1 MKILR
6 KITIVIAFLIPIIA
20 ISGYFFLH
28 HLSHKAVPD
37 YNQDINLKNLSEEVI
52 VYRDSLAIPH
62 IIAQNDEDLYRAVG
76 YVMAQD
82 RLWQMD
88 LLRRVTTGRLSEI
101 FGENLIE
108 TDLLLRSL
116 RILEK
121 SRLILSKTGPE
132 IVKALEAFSDGV
144 NQYIEQN
151 EKSLPLEFSVL
162 GYKPEK
168 WEPAYSLNI
177 IGYMAWDLAGSTYS
191 SEVIIYKLLEK
202 FGQEKT
208 QDLLPR
214 FAGRADMVY
223 PDFKLDSQK
232 LSFTEKLAAHQE
244 ILKGLGAQIFCGS
257 NNWAVSGAKSVT
269 GMPLFAND
277 MHLGLNAPGI
287 WYQMHHIVEG
297 KMNVTGVVV
306 PGQPLIVS
314 GHNDSIAWGMTNLAV
329 DDIDLYIEKINPE
342 DSNQY
347 MFNGEWKNFDI
358 RKEIIKIK
366 GGGEVEKELR
376 FTHRGPVISGFKNLS
391 DVITMRWIGNDYSD
405 EMKGVYLLNRANN
418 WEDFK
423 NAISTFK
430 SVSQNFVYADVN
442 GNIGLYT
449 GGGVPIR
456 KGNGYTI
463 MSGETDEYDWKGV
476 VPFEQLPHS
485 YNPESGF
492 VSSANNKTVDDDYP
506 YYIGIYFAQEYRI
519 KRIRELL
526 NQKEKLS
533 IEDFTEIQNDQNS
546 VLVKKLHKD
555 IVEILNK
562 AELNDMEE
570 KALEIFTNWDGEMSA
585 EAAGPAVFESFYLIL
600 PKNILMDEMGE
611 DLYYEYYGNSTL
623 LKNFIE
629 NLWSNKEMKWC
640 DDITTKDVEEG
651 FDEMVIKSFKDAIAK
666 LAEKMGDTPERWSWG
681 SIHKFTLEHPLGSVK
696 ILEKIFNLN
705 RGPYELGGSF
715 HTIRPFSYPF
725 RDPFKVD
732 HGASQRH
739 IYSTANWDL
748 SLSVIPTGTSGV
760 PASDHYCDQT
770 ALYIN
775 GQYHNDM
782 FSKDLVI
789 RNAKY
794 TMRFIPA
801 E

>member
-347 MFNGEWKNFDI
+347 IFNGEWKNFDI

-430 SVSQNFVYADVN
+430 SISQNFVYADVN

-519 KRIRELL
+519 KRIKELL

-611 DLYYEYYGNSTL
+611 DLYYEYYGNSSL

>member
-1 MKILR
+1 MKIVK
-6 KITIVIAFLIPIIA
+6 KIAFVVAFLIVIIT

-28 HLSHKAVPD
+28 HLSHKGVPD

-88 LLRRVTTGRLSEI
+88 FLRRVTMGRLSEI
-101 FGENLIE
+101 FGEDYVE
-108 TDLLLRSL
+108 PDLFLRSL
-116 RILEK
+116 RIFEK
-121 SRLILSKTGPE
+121 SQLILSKTEPE
-132 IVKALEAFSDGV
+132 VIKALEAFSDGV

-162 GYKPEK
+162 GYKPDK
-168 WEPAYSLNI
+168 WEPLYSLNI
-177 IGYMAWDLAGSTYS
+177 IGYMAWDLAGNSYS

-202 FGQEKT
+202 FGEEKIM
-208 QDLLPR
+208 DLIPVV
-214 FAGRADMVY
+214 AGRPDIVY
-223 PDFKLDSQK
+223 PDFKLNDDKIEFIKEIS
-232 LSFTEKLAAHQE
+232 AHQE
-244 ILKGLGAQIFCGS
+244 VLQDIGAQIFCGS
-257 NNWAVSGAKSVT
+257 NNWAVSGEKTVS
-269 GMPLFAND
+269 GKPLFAND

-287 WYQMHHIVEG
+287 WYQMHHIIEG

-306 PGQPLIVS
+306 PGQPLVVA

-329 DDIDLYIEKINPE
+329 DDIDLYLEKINPE

-347 MFNGEWKNFDI
+347 MFNGEWKDMEV
-358 RKEIIKIK
+358 RKEKIKIK
-366 GGGEVEKELR
+366 GGEEIERELR
-376 FTHRGPVISGFKNLS
+376 FTHRGPVISGFKTLS
-391 DVITMRWIGNDYSD
+391 DVISMRWIGNDYSD
-405 EMKGVYLLNRANN
+405 EVRGVYLLNRANN

-423 NAISTFK
+423 NAISSFK
-430 SVSQNFVYADVN
+430 SVSQNFAYADVN
-442 GNIGLYT
+442 GNIGLYA

-463 MSGETDEYDWKGV
+463 KSGETDEYDWKGF

-492 VSSANNKTVDDDYP
+492 VSSANNKTVGDDYP
-506 YYIGIYFAQEYRI
+506 YYIGTYFAQEYRI

-533 IEDFTEIQNDQNS
+533 REDFIKIQNDQNS
-546 VLVKKLHKD
+546 VLARKLQSD
-555 IVEILNK
+555 IIDILSK
-562 AELNDMEE
+562 AELNDIEE

-585 EAAGPAVFESFYLIL
+585 EATGPAIFESLYLTL
-600 PKNILMDEMGE
+600 PKNILIDDLGE
-611 DLYYEYYGNSTL
+611 DLFYEYYGNSSL
-623 LKNFIE
+623 VKNFVE

-640 DDITTKDVEEG
+640 DDIFTADIEEG
-651 FDEMVIKSFKDAIAK
+651 FDEMVVKSFKDVIVN
-666 LAEKMGDTPERWSWG
+666 LSEKMGDSPERWSWG
-681 SIHKFTLEHPLGSVK
+681 SIHKFTLAHPLGSVK
-696 ILEKIFNLN
+696 LLSKVFNLN
-705 RGPYELGGSF
+705 RGPYEVGGSF

-739 IYSTANWDL
+739 IYLTDNWDK
-748 SLSVIPTGTSGV
+748 SLSIIPTGTSGV
-760 PASDHYCDQT
+760 PASDYYCDQT
-770 ALYIN
+770 DLYVN
-775 GQYHNDM
+775 GKYHSDM
-782 FSKDLVI
+782 FSKNMIVKH
-789 RNAKY
+789 AKY
-794 TMRFIPA
+794 TMKFIPG

>member
-6 KITIVIAFLIPIIA
+6 KITIVIAFLIVIIA

-347 MFNGEWKNFDI
+347 IFNGEWKNFDI

-519 KRIRELL
+519 KRIKELL

-629 NLWSNKEMKWC
+629 NLWSNKEMEWC

>member
-6 KITIVIAFLIPIIA
+6 KITIVIAFLIVIIA

-329 DDIDLYIEKINPE
+329 DDIDLYIEKINPN
-342 DSNQY
+342 DSDRY

-611 DLYYEYYGNSTL
+611 DLYYEYYGNSSL

-629 NLWSNKEMKWC
+629 NLWSNKEMEWC

>member
-6 KITIVIAFLIPIIA
+6 KITIVIAFLIVIIA

-329 DDIDLYIEKINPE
+329 DDIDLYIEKINPN
-342 DSNQY
+342 DSDRY

-430 SVSQNFVYADVN
+430 SISQNFVYADVN

-519 KRIRELL
+519 KRIKELL

-600 PKNILMDEMGE
+600 PKNILIDEMGE

-681 SIHKFTLEHPLGSVK
+681 SIHKFTLEHPLGGVK

>member
-430 SVSQNFVYADVN
+430 SISQNFVYADVN

>member
-1 MKILR
+1 MKTLKRIA
-6 KITIVIAFLIPIIA
+6 IVIAFLIVIIA

-37 YNQDINLKNLSEEVI
+37 YNQDINLKDIKEKVV

-101 FGENLIE
+101 FGEDLIE
-108 TDLLLRSL
+108 TDLFLRSL

-132 IVKALEAFSDGV
+132 RIKALEAFSDGV

-151 EKSLPLEFSVL
+151 DKSLPLEFSIL

-168 WEPAYSLNI
+168 WKPAYSVNI

-202 FGQEKT
+202 FGREKM
-208 QDLLPR
+208 QYLLPR
-214 FAGRADMVY
+214 FAGRADLVY

-244 ILKGLGAQIFCGS
+244 ILKGLGSQIFSGS
-257 NNWAVSGAKSVT
+257 NNWAVSGEKTVT

-287 WYQMHHIVEG
+287 WYQMHHIIEG

-329 DDIDLYIEKINPE
+329 DDIDLYIEKINPN
-342 DSNQY
+342 DSGQY

-358 RKEIIKIK
+358 RKEVIKIK
-366 GGGEVEKELR
+366 GGGEVEKELH

-405 EMKGVYLLNRANN
+405 EMRGVYLLNRANN

-442 GNIGLYT
+442 GNIGLYA
-449 GGGVPIR
+449 GGGIPVR

-476 VPFEQLPHS
+476 VPFEQLPYS

-533 IEDFTEIQNDQNS
+533 IEDFIEIQNDQNS
-546 VLVKKLHKD
+546 ALVKKLRKD

-585 EAAGPAVFESFYLIL
+585 EDAGPAVFESFYLIL

-611 DLYYEYYGNSTL
+611 DLYSEYYGNSTL

-640 DDITTKDVEEG
+640 DDITTKDVKEG
-651 FDEMVIKSFKDAIAK
+651 FDEMVVKSFKEAIAK

-681 SIHKFTLEHPLGSVK
+681 SIHKFTLEHPLGGKK
-696 ILEKIFNLN
+696 ILAKIFNLN

-715 HTIRPFSYPF
+715 HTVRPFSYPF

-775 GQYHNDM
+775 GKYHNDM

>member
-430 SVSQNFVYADVN
+430 SISQNFVYADVN

-533 IEDFTEIQNDQNS
+533 IEDFIEIQNDQNS
-546 VLVKKLHKD
+546 VLVKKFHKD

-600 PKNILMDEMGE
+600 PKNILIDEMGE

-748 SLSVIPTGTSGV
+748 SLSIIPTGTSGV